1 MKSAEKLTP
10 DEVAKLEGLDVVAA
24 KINETEQ
31 GAALL
36 KRTSVT
42 ISERT
47 VLRRERRDQR
57 DKVEGN
63 ARNKRT

>member
-47 VLRRERRDQR
+47 VLRRERRD
-57 DKVEGN
+57 
-63 ARNKRT
+63 

>member
-1 MKSAEKLTP
+1 MWVDAQKEWVKSAEKLTP

-47 VLRRERRDQR
+47 VLRRERRD
-57 DKVEGN
+57 
-63 ARNKRT
+63 